1 MQLRM
6 GQIWPTSSEIIR
18 MGLYERGDLLGVLED
33 RLRDLTWLM
42 VESEAR
48 EFSPS
53 FSLSYGELVSESV
66 QIEDLVN
73 LIKAVGW
80 EYEGDPNA

>member
-1 MQLRM
+1 
-6 GQIWPTSSEIIR
+6 
-18 MGLYERGDLLGVLED
+18 
-33 RLRDLTWLM
+33 
-42 VESEAR
+42 
-48 EFSPS
+48 
-53 FSLSYGELVSESV
+53 VSESV

>member
-1 MQLRM
+1 
-6 GQIWPTSSEIIR
+6 
-18 MGLYERGDLLGVLED
+18 
-33 RLRDLTWLM
+33 M